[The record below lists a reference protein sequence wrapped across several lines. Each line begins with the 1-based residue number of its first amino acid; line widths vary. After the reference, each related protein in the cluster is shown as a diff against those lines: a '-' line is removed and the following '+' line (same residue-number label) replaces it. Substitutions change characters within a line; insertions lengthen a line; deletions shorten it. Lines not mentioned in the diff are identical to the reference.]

1 MSRPKK
7 FRPQIKEK
15 TVEKAPEATTE
26 AVTDDL
32 KMNEEVKVVDPV
44 QKPIKIITSPDVS
57 ITNIPLSQK
66 ELSRQKL
73 NKLIEEESRLVKGR
87 FRHHETPG
95 GLLRVQIRK
104 YPSIPSFDKVLVDG
118 QVYEIPIYVARHL
131 NGIDKSCPG
140 GGAESHTC
148 SYPVHEFLWTGDG
161 RGPAPSN
168 KLDDNGVPMPA
179 QTTQKWIRRFS
190 FESMEF
196 DLNK

>member
-7 FRPQIKEK
+7 IRPQIQEK
-15 TVEKAPEATTE
+15 TIEKASEPIEKAHEPTEEA
-26 AVTDDL
+26 
-32 KMNEEVKVVDPV
+32 KVVDPV
-44 QKPIKIITSPDVS
+44 SEPVINPVKLITTPDASV
-57 ITNIPLSQK
+57 TNIPLSQK

-73 NKLIEEESRLVKGR
+73 NKLIEEESRIVKGR

-95 GLLRVQIRK
+95 GILRVQIRK
-104 YPSIPSFDKVLVDG
+104 YPSIPPFDKVLVDG

-148 SYPVHEFLWTGDG
+148 SYPVHEFLWAGDG
-161 RGPAPSN
+161 KGPAPSN

>member
-1 MSRPKK
+1 MSRPRKI
-7 FRPQIKEK
+7 RPQIQEK
-15 TVEKAPEATTE
+15 IVEKASEPIEKAPEPT
-26 AVTDDL
+26 
-32 KMNEEVKVVDPV
+32 EEVKVVIPV
-44 QKPIKIITSPDVS
+44 SKPVINPVKLITTSDASV
-57 ITNIPLSQK
+57 TNIPLSQK

-73 NKLIEEESRLVKGR
+73 NKLIEEESRIVKGR

-95 GLLRVQIRK
+95 GILRVQIRK
-104 YPSIPSFDKVLVDG
+104 YPSIPAFDKVLVDG

-148 SYPVHEFLWTGDG
+148 SYPVHEFLWAGDG
-161 RGPAPSN
+161 RGPVPSN

-196 DLNK
+196 DLN

>member
-1 MSRPKK
+1 MSRPRKI
-7 FRPQIKEK
+7 RPQIQEK
-15 TVEKAPEATTE
+15 TIEKASEPIEKAPESI
-26 AVTDDL
+26 
-32 KMNEEVKVVDPV
+32 EEVKVVSAVSEPV
-44 QKPIKIITSPDVS
+44 INPVKLITTPDASV
-57 ITNIPLSQK
+57 TNIPLSQK

-73 NKLIEEESRLVKGR
+73 NKLIEEESRIVKGR

-95 GLLRVQIRK
+95 GILKVQIRK

-118 QVYEIPIYVARHL
+118 QVYDIPIYVARHL

-148 SYPVHEFLWTGDG
+148 SYPVHEFLWTGDC

>member
-7 FRPQIKEK
+7 FRQQIQEK
-15 TVEKAPEATTE
+15 IVERAPEATVE
-26 AVTDDL
+26 SVKDNL
-32 KMNEEVKVVDPV
+32 ISNEEVKVVEPI
-44 QKPIKIITSPDVS
+44 QKPVKIITSPDAS
-57 ITNIPLSQK
+57 IINIPLSQK

-73 NKLIEEESRLVKGR
+73 DKLIEEESRLVKGR

-118 QVYEIPIYVARHL
+118 QVYEIPLYVARHL

-148 SYPVHEFLWTGDG
+148 SYPVHEFLWAGDG

>member
-7 FRPQIKEK
+7 FRPQIQEK
-15 TVEKAPEATTE
+15 IVERAPEATVE
-26 AVTDDL
+26 SVKDNL
-32 KMNEEVKVVDPV
+32 ISNEEVKVVEPI
-44 QKPIKIITSPDVS
+44 QKPVKIITSPDAS

-73 NKLIEEESRLVKGR
+73 NKLIEEEYRLVKGR

-118 QVYEIPIYVARHL
+118 QVYEIPLYVARHL

-148 SYPVHEFLWTGDG
+148 SYPVHEFLWAGDG